1 MLGIITN
8 FFQTPII
15 GQHSPNK
22 LILSNI
28 QVNGEIGVVKKKNDA
43 TKAITCK
50 KKVSTQRGLCSQNIK
65 IIDNG
70 NE

>member
-1 MLGIITN
+1 
-8 FFQTPII
+8 
-15 GQHSPNK
+15 
-22 LILSNI
+22 
-28 QVNGEIGVVKKKNDA
+28 VNGEIGVVTKKNDA